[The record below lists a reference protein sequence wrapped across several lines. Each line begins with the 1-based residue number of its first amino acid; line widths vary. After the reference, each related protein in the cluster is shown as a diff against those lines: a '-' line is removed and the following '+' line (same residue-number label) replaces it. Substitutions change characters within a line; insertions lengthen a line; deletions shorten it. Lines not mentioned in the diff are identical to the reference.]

1 MKYGFNCGIWGN
13 IFGVPSI
20 VADGFLKIAD
30 GSQLKV
36 LLYLLRNN
44 GKSFDIQ
51 EIAETLDLPEDE
63 VSDSV
68 LFWEQHGILP
78 SDNESSLPAVN
89 SIFSAVP
96 ASLPEYLPER
106 QKNYISCSR
115 DSSDG
120 LNITPSEISDML
132 KSTPQLR
139 DLFTISEKYFEHFN
153 FAVQRSL
160 IWIYQYLGLP
170 IEVIIMI
177 IEYCISINK
186 TYIWEIET
194 IALKFRSNGIDS
206 FELAKSEINRL
217 KDEMEN
223 RSFIEKIKRMFE
235 MKSNPSA
242 NHRNYI
248 INWKLE
254 KYPDELI
261 RLAYDKAKESTGYKA
276 RPPIEYTDTILKS
289 WKEKNITTVEQAEKD
304 NIDFKKIF
312 KSQNGK
318 KLEFDKAGLE
328 HCEEDYEIFLNN
340 F

>member
-13 IFGVPSI
+13 IFVVPGI

-89 SIFSAVP
+89 SIFSAVHD
-96 ASLPEYLPER
+96 SLPEYLPER
-106 QKNYISCSR
+106 QKNYISYSR

-132 KSTPQLR
+132 KSTPPLR
-139 DLFTISEKYFEHFN
+139 KIFNIAEKYIDNVN
-153 FAVQRSL
+153 FTVQRSL
-160 IWIYQYLGLP
+160 VWLYQYLGFSP
-170 IEVIIMI
+170 EMIEIIL
-177 IEYCISINK
+177 EYCVSINK
-186 TYIWEIET
+186 AYIWEIEAV
-194 IALKFRSNGIDS
+194 ALKFRRNGIDS
-206 FELAKSEINRL
+206 PELARNEIDRL

-223 RSFIEKIKRMFE
+223 GSFIKKIKRMFFME
-235 MKSNPSA
+235 RDPVTRQRNFMIKWKS
-242 NHRNYI
+242 
-248 INWKLE
+248 E
-254 KYPDELI
+254 EYPDELI
-261 RLAYDKAKESTGYKA
+261 RLAYEKSVEATGNKA
-276 RPPIEYTDTILKS
+276 RIPIEYIDTILKR
-289 WKEKNITTVEQAEKD
+289 WKEKNITTVEQAEQD
-304 NIDFKKIF
+304 DIDFKKLF
-312 KSQNGK
+312 KFK
-318 KLEFDKAGLE
+318 KNNSTDSEKSDDGHF
-328 HCEEDYEIFLNN
+328 EEDYEIFLNN

>member
-139 DLFTISEKYFEHFN
+139 DLFTISEKYFENFN

-160 IWIYQYLGLP
+160 IWIYQYLGFSP
-170 IEVIIMI
+170 EMIEIIL
-177 IEYCISINK
+177 EYCVSINK
-186 TYIWEIET
+186 AYIWEIEAV
-194 IALKFRSNGIDS
+194 ALKFRRNGIDS
-206 FELAKSEINRL
+206 PELARNEIDRL

-223 RSFIEKIKRMFE
+223 GSFIKKIKRMFFME
-235 MKSNPSA
+235 RDPVTRQRNFMIKWKS
-242 NHRNYI
+242 
-248 INWKLE
+248 E
-254 KYPDELI
+254 EYPDELI
-261 RLAYDKAKESTGYKA
+261 RLAYEKSVEATGNKA
-276 RPPIEYTDTILKS
+276 RIPIEYIDTILKR
-289 WKEKNITTVEQAEKD
+289 WKEKNITTPEQAEQD
-304 NIDFKKIF
+304 DIDFKSLF
-312 KSQNGK
+312 KKQKTKSNS
-318 KLEFDKAGLE
+318 DKNTE
-328 HCEEDYEIFLNN
+328 SNDFEDEYEALWNN
-340 F
+340 Y